1 MSRPLTTLLCAGALL
16 TTGVACT
23 NDEEPTAS
31 EDSPSTT
38 AESTT
43 ESTTTATEARADGAQ
58 DVISLPFLEPIDA
71 GKYFIDPDAD
81 PATPLVVTFDVPE
94 GWSSWLGA
102 VKFTDAGHT
111 AVSVLMIENLVREG
125 CNDLEPLDPPVG
137 PTVDDLVTALTELEP
152 FEVTQPPSDMTIL
165 GYEGKHLEL
174 TVPELDFTGTPGATE
189 DADCERGLHSWM
201 APNLAGPF
209 HGYNDEPGRTE
220 EFWILD
226 VDGTR
231 LVLETEVGP
240 SSPAEHVAELQEVFD
255 SIQIEP

>member
-1 MSRPLTTLLCAGALL
+1 MTTVLCAGALL
-16 TTGVACT
+16 MTGVACSD
-23 NDEEPTAS
+23 DEEPSAF
-31 EDSPSTT
+31 EDPSSTT

-43 ESTTTATEARADGAQ
+43 TTTEGRTDGAK
-58 DVISLPFLEPIDA
+58 DVTRLSFLKPIDA

-81 PATPLVVTFDVPE
+81 PATPLLVTFEVPE

-125 CNDLEPLDPPVG
+125 CSDQEPLDPPVG

-152 FEVTQPPSDMTIL
+152 FEVSQPPSDVTIL

-174 TVPELDFTGTPGATE
+174 TVPELDFAGTPGGAE
-189 DADCERGLHSWM
+189 DCDDGLRSWI
-201 APNLAGPF
+201 APNLDGPF

-231 LVLETEVGP
+231 LVLETLVGP
-240 SSPAEHVAELQEVFD
+240 SAPAEHVTELQEVFD
-255 SIQIEP
+255 SIEIEP